1 MKRLVYNV
9 RFAGC
14 DLLLFSREL
23 DVVGHNLFK
32 KKYKVYFYFSR
43 KEIIIF
49 FMEAL

>member
-32 KKYKVYFYFSR
+32 KKYIVYFYFSR